1 MEWREQSTATC
12 QDAYVEAQRWIEA
25 VTKKTFKGKDFR
37 SSLENGVLLCDL
49 INKIKPGVVKKVNR
63 LPTPIAWL
71 DNINVFLKA
80 CLKLGLKEAQ
90 LFHPGDLQDLSS
102 RVTVKDEETNRRL
115 RNVVI
120 TVYWLSRRAQSERSY
135 NGPYLN
141 FKAFEGLLGIALHK
155 ALQDGQKDV
164 RDSSFSDNWYSE
176 QPLGGGGRGGHRR
189 DDSLDSLDS
198 LGSQPHSLSSDA
210 TLKGSSEGC
219 CSDAEADAAF
229 KMADNKESLQYRRS
243 LVVTPK
249 VSTQFNQF
257 LPSKNKTSGYV
268 PAPLRKKQADRNNDN
283 RRSLVNPVYEDEA
296 PLARSKSTSD
306 IQQESSAARQL
317 RYEELAKYREQ
328 VKQTE
333 DKWQDDLSKWKN
345 RRSSLNFDIKRKK
358 EEREKIEQD
367 TYGNDR
373 RSKTFKEMQDAR
385 ENRRNSSIGSRIS
398 SLSFDDDGD
407 VFNKP
412 TPPSREVLSRSHTID
427 TPFESSDTAAPS
439 QKEDNPPA
447 AYQTRFR
454 SSKQESDTV
463 DSPAGTTTST
473 TSTSSTSSRSTSNR
487 TSFYRPNLAGAVSS
501 QKSSVFENS
510 NTAKT
515 EKTSS
520 FVPAPRVPQKVSEP
534 KSPVK
539 VQPPSFGATY
549 KPSQPSTMDVNR
561 PITPTISRLSASL
574 PRSYQK
580 PDSAR
585 LTSVVAPRP
594 FGTQSSHV
602 GSLTRSFASKDSSN
616 RINGDVAV
624 TKTSSVPSRYR
635 EFITP
640 EDEAESQSSPANS
653 SDDEEDQK
661 ESTGKTVTKTSSL
674 LSDPVPFKR
683 EVPAKDAS
691 QDDYCEMRISLNQK
705 PNSSLDFGFNT
716 RWDSTGAHVASVQP
730 GSPAEMF
737 QLKPGDEVLTVNGH
751 RVADMSYLDWKAGME
766 EALQEGSL
774 VMDVR
779 RYGQNT
785 AWDRD
790 LPSPPFQSHK
800 TINLTTTDHPVLV
813 GFPAA
818 SGTSKLDFTTR
829 PDTSVSNKT
838 TTHSVVDMAFNG
850 VSGGYPGVSLT
861 TMTND
866 SELLSSKNLKLRSEF
881 FEQGGGDLAMPDIP
895 VPSITP
901 SSRSWSWDPE
911 EERRRQEKWQKE
923 QDRLLQE
930 KYKRD
935 QEKLQGEW
943 LKAQQ
948 EISTSVAQQAP
959 NSPHSLISYSSWEE
973 EEERKRKEQMMEP
986 QRLEEERQRR
996 EEERMSR
1003 EEEFERQ
1010 RKEERKRMEEDL
1022 EQRREEERLR
1032 REEEFGRQRKE
1043 EERKRMEEDLERQR
1057 REEEFE
1063 RQRKDE
1069 ERRKMEEDLERQRR
1083 EEERMKRREEEF
1095 ERQRREEERKR
1106 REEDLERQRREEEF
1120 ERQRRDEERKR
1131 REEDLERQRRET
1143 EAEEAR
1149 KRKEK
1154 AEEERRQREE
1164 ELLWQR
1170 RKELEQEEL
1179 GKRQAATQEQQ
1190 RQERVKS
1197 SDQEERFQRKGML
1210 AKPGGMIQ
1218 WLLDEQ
1224 ARNSR
1229 DRLARSQRA
1238 VAELEMERRNLLN
1251 VMRYREPER
1260 VTGSGLFDARGLQP
1274 ASQAELQRQQL
1285 LDDMRKKAPVVT
1297 DNSWIR
1303 QRSGQDDVP
1312 SNRRV
1317 GSLDNLD
1324 NPHNSWR
1331 SSWTP
1336 RSDSH
1341 IPNYSRPHSAL
1352 STSAPFHGGGA
1363 PRARSG
1369 SSTLPTSLWGPST
1382 GAAPWSQHSPSFSPS
1397 SLSPTTSPE
1406 PGSDTGGPRQRSRS
1420 VSGKKV
1426 CTFCDAA
1433 LGKGAAMI
1441 IESLGLC
1448 YHLTCFKCF
1457 DCHSELGGS
1466 EAGAEVRIRNKQLYC
1481 NSCYT
1486 RVKGGQPTAM

>member
-80 CLKLGLKEAQ
+80 GLKLGLKEAQ

-120 TVYWLSRRAQSERSY
+120 TLYWLSRRAQSERSY

-176 QPLGGGGRGGHRR
+176 QPLGGRGGGGGRGGHRR

-229 KMADNKESLQYRRS
+229 KMADKKESLQYRRS

-249 VSTQFNQF
+249 VTTQFNQF

-283 RRSLVNPVYEDEA
+283 RRSLVNPVFEDEA
-296 PLARSKSTSD
+296 PLTRSKSTSD
-306 IQQESSAARQL
+306 IQQEPSAARQI

-333 DKWQDDLSKWKN
+333 DEWQDDLSKWKN

-367 TYGNDR
+367 TYGKDR

-385 ENRRNSSIGSRIS
+385 DNRRSIGSRIS

-412 TPPSREVLSRSHTID
+412 TPPSREVLSRSYTID
-427 TPFESSDTAAPS
+427 TPFESSATSAPS

-463 DSPAGTTTST
+463 DSPAGTTSTSST
-473 TSTSSTSSRSTSNR
+473 TTSTSSRSTSNR
-487 TSFYRPNLAGAVSS
+487 TAFYRPNLSGAVSS
-501 QKSSVFENS
+501 QKSSVFENR

-520 FVPAPRVPQKVSEP
+520 FVPAPRVPQKVLEP

-539 VQPPSFGATY
+539 VQPPSFVATY
-549 KPSQPSTMDVNR
+549 KPSQPSTMEVNR
-561 PITPTISRLSASL
+561 PIAPAISRVSASL

-580 PDSAR
+580 SDSAR

-594 FGTQSSHV
+594 FGTQSSRV
-602 GSLTRSFASKDSSN
+602 GSLTRSFTSEDSSN
-616 RINGDVAV
+616 RINGDAAV
-624 TKTSSVPSRYR
+624 TKTSSVLSRYR
-635 EFITP
+635 DFITP

-661 ESTGKTVTKTSSL
+661 ETTGKTVTTTSSVF
-674 LSDPVPFKR
+674 SDPVPFKR
-683 EVPAKDAS
+683 EVPAKDTS
-691 QDDYCEMRISLNQK
+691 QDNSCEMRISLNQK
-705 PNSSLDFGFNT
+705 PNSSLDFGFKT

-751 RVADMSYLDWKAGME
+751 RVADMSYLDWKAGMA

-779 RYGQNT
+779 RYGQN
-785 AWDRD
+785 
-790 LPSPPFQSHK
+790 S
-800 TINLTTTDHPVLV
+800 
-813 GFPAA
+813 FPDA
-818 SGTSKLDFTTR
+818 SGASKLDFTTR
-829 PDTSVSNKT
+829 PGSTSNKT
-838 TTHSVVDMAFNG
+838 ITHSVVDMASNG

-881 FEQGGGDLAMPDIP
+881 FEQGGGDSAMPDIP

-901 SSRSWSWDPE
+901 SSRNWSWDPE

-923 QDRLLQE
+923 QDRILQE

-935 QEKLQGEW
+935 QEKLQEEW
-943 LKAQQ
+943 LKDQQ
-948 EISTSVAQQAP
+948 EISTSVAQQVP
-959 NSPHSLISYSSWEE
+959 DSPRSLISYPPWEQ
-973 EEERKRKEQMMEP
+973 EERKRKERVVEP
-986 QRLEEERQRR
+986 PRLEEESDRRQELERQRW

-1003 EEEFERQ
+1003 EEEEERQ
-1010 RKEERKRMEEDL
+1010 RKEERKRMEE
-1022 EQRREEERLR
+1022 
-1032 REEEFGRQRKE
+1032 EFGRQRKE
-1043 EERKRMEEDLERQR
+1043 EEDLERQRKEEERMR

-1063 RQRKDE
+1063 RQRRE
-1069 ERRKMEEDLERQRR
+1069 EELKRREEDLERQRR
-1083 EEERMKRREEEF
+1083 EEERMRREEEF

-1106 REEDLERQRREEEF
+1106 REEDLERQRRE
-1120 ERQRRDEERKR
+1120 R
-1131 REEDLERQRRET
+1131 

-1149 KRKEK
+1149 KRKE
-1154 AEEERRQREE
+1154 EEERRQRK
-1164 ELLWQR
+1164 R
-1170 RKELEQEEL
+1170 ELEQEEL
-1179 GKRQAATQEQQ
+1179 RKRQTASEEQQHTFQEQ
-1190 RQERVKS
+1190 RVKS
-1197 SDQEERFQRKGML
+1197 FDEDERFQRKGVL
-1210 AKPGGMIQ
+1210 ANPGGVIH
-1218 WLLDEQ
+1218 WLLEEQ

-1238 VAELEMERRNLLN
+1238 VAELEMERRNVLN

-1260 VTGSGLFDARGLQP
+1260 VTGGGMFDARGLQP
-1274 ASQAELQRQQL
+1274 ASQSELQRQQL

-1324 NPHNSWR
+1324 HPHNSWR

-1363 PRARSG
+1363 PGARSG
-1369 SSTLPTSLWGPST
+1369 SSTLPTSLRGLST
-1382 GAAPWSQHSPSFSPS
+1382 GAAPWSQHSPSVSPS

-1406 PGSDTGGPRQRSRS
+1406 PGCDTGGPRQRSRS

-1426 CTFCDAA
+1426 CTFCDTA

-1457 DCHSELGGS
+1457 ECHSELGGS

-1481 NSCYT
+1481 NTCYT
-1486 RVKGGQPTAM
+1486 RFKAGQPTSM

>member
-71 DNINVFLKA
+71 DNINVFFKA

-120 TVYWLSRRAQSERSY
+120 TLYWLSRRAQSERSY

-176 QPLGGGGRGGHRR
+176 QPLGGGGGGGGGGRGGHRR

-198 LGSQPHSLSSDA
+198 VGSQAHSLSSDA

-229 KMADNKESLQYRRS
+229 KMADKKESLQYRRS

-249 VSTQFNQF
+249 VTTQFNQF

-296 PLARSKSTSD
+296 PLTRSKSTSD
-306 IQQESSAARQL
+306 IQQETSAARQV

-333 DKWQDDLSKWKN
+333 DEWQDDLSKWKN

-367 TYGNDR
+367 TYGKDR

-385 ENRRNSSIGSRIS
+385 DNRRSNSIGSRIS

-412 TPPSREVLSRSHTID
+412 TPPSREVLSRSYTID
-427 TPFESSDTAAPS
+427 TPFESSVTSAPS

-454 SSKQESDTV
+454 SSKQASDTV
-463 DSPAGTTTST
+463 DSPAGTRTST
-473 TSTSSTSSRSTSNR
+473 STSTSSR
-487 TSFYRPNLAGAVSS
+487 TSFYRSNLSGAVSS

-520 FVPAPRVPQKVSEP
+520 FVPAPRVPQKVLEP

-539 VQPPSFGATY
+539 VQPPSFVATY
-549 KPSQPSTMDVNR
+549 KPSQPSTMEVNR
-561 PITPTISRLSASL
+561 PAISRVSASL

-580 PDSAR
+580 SDSAR

-594 FGTQSSHV
+594 FGTQSSRV
-602 GSLTRSFASKDSSN
+602 GSLTRSFTSEDSSN
-616 RINGDVAV
+616 RINGDVGV
-624 TKTSSVPSRYR
+624 TKTSSVLSRYR
-635 EFITP
+635 EFMTP

-661 ESTGKTVTKTSSL
+661 ETTGKTVTTTSSV
-674 LSDPVPFKR
+674 LSDPAPFKR
-683 EVPAKDAS
+683 KVPAKDTS
-691 QDDYCEMRISLNQK
+691 QDNSCEMRISLNQK
-705 PNSSLDFGFNT
+705 PNSSLDFGFKT

-785 AWDRD
+785 WDRD

-813 GFPAA
+813 GFPDA
-818 SGTSKLDFTTR
+818 SGASKLDFTAR
-829 PDTSVSNKT
+829 PGSASNKT
-838 TTHSVVDMAFNG
+838 ITHSVVDMASNG

-881 FEQGGGDLAMPDIP
+881 FEQGGGDSAMPDIP
-895 VPSITP
+895 VPSIAPP
-901 SSRSWSWDPE
+901 SRNWSWDPE

-923 QDRLLQE
+923 QDRILQE

-935 QEKLQGEW
+935 QEKLQEEW
-943 LKAQQ
+943 LKDQQ

-959 NSPHSLISYSSWEE
+959 DSPRSLIVYPPWEE
-973 EEERKRKEQMMEP
+973 EARKRKERLVEP
-986 QRLEEERQRR
+986 QRLEEESDRRQELERQRREEERMSREEEEFERQRR

-1010 RKEERKRMEEDL
+1010 RKEERKRMEE
-1022 EQRREEERLR
+1022 
-1032 REEEFGRQRKE
+1032 EFGRQRKE
-1043 EERKRMEEDLERQR
+1043 EENLERQKREEERMR

-1063 RQRKDE
+1063 RQRRE
-1069 ERRKMEEDLERQRR
+1069 EELKRREEDLERQ
-1083 EEERMKRREEEF
+1083 RREEEF

-1106 REEDLERQRREEEF
+1106 REEDLERQRLE
-1120 ERQRRDEERKR
+1120 EERKR
-1131 REEDLERQRRET
+1131 REEALERQRRER

-1154 AEEERRQREE
+1154 EEEERRQREK
-1164 ELLWQR
+1164 ELMWQR
-1170 RKELEQEEL
+1170 KRELEQEEL
-1179 GKRQAATQEQQ
+1179 RRRQTATEEQQHTFQEQ
-1190 RQERVKS
+1190 RVKS
-1197 SDQEERFQRKGML
+1197 FDEEERFQRKGAL
-1210 AKPGGMIQ
+1210 ANPGGMIH
-1218 WLLDEQ
+1218 WLLEDQ

-1229 DRLARSQRA
+1229 ERLARSQRA

-1260 VTGSGLFDARGLQP
+1260 VTGGGLFDARGLQP
-1274 ASQAELQRQQL
+1274 ASQSELKRQQL

-1324 NPHNSWR
+1324 YPHNSWR

-1369 SSTLPTSLWGPST
+1369 SSTLPTSLRGLST
-1382 GAAPWSQHSPSFSPS
+1382 GAAPWSQQSVSLS

-1406 PGSDTGGPRQRSRS
+1406 PASDAGGPRQRSRS

-1426 CTFCDAA
+1426 CTFCDTA

-1457 DCHSELGGS
+1457 ECHSDLGGS

-1481 NSCYT
+1481 NTCYT
-1486 RVKGGQPTAM
+1486 RFKAGQPTSM